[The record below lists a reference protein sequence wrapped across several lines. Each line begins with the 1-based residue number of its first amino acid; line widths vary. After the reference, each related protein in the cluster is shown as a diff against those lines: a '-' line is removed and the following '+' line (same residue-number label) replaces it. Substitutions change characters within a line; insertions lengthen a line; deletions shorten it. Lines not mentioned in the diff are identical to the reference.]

1 MNGGHAIAA
10 KDLRA
15 GYGGHEVL
23 HGLDFHVDPGEVV
36 ALLGAN
42 GAGKTTTL
50 LALAGWLPSSGEVEI
65 FGRPARGR
73 LWKRAGDGMVLLPE
87 SRAVV
92 RRLTVADN
100 LRLTGCEPDLAI
112 QISPELE
119 PLMDRKVGLLSG
131 GEQQILSITQAMVR
145 DPVVLMADEMSFGLA
160 PMIVRRMLELAR
172 AAGDRG
178 AAVLLVEQYA
188 HQVLAIAD
196 RAYVMQR
203 GTIAVGGPAGDL
215 LERIDEIE
223 AAYLG
228 SGELSGTDDDARS
241 ADAEPPEEGR

>member
-1 MNGGHAIAA
+1 
-10 KDLRA
+10 
-15 GYGGHEVL
+15 
-23 HGLDFHVDPGEVV
+23 
-36 ALLGAN
+36 
-42 GAGKTTTL
+42 
-50 LALAGWLPSSGEVEI
+50 
-65 FGRPARGR
+65 
-73 LWKRAGDGMVLLPE
+73 
-87 SRAVV
+87 
-92 RRLTVADN
+92 
-100 LRLTGCEPDLAI
+100 LTGCEPDLAI